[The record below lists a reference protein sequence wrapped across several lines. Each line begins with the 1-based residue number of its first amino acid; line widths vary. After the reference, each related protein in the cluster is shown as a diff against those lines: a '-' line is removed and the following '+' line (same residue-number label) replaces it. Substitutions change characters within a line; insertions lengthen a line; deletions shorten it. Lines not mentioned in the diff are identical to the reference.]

1 MSGRRTQSRVNFVN
15 SSGVLRVSRDV
26 VVEKIVDDAFVALS
40 DEPGIVGD
48 ALTIACSVN
57 QIRETVPV
65 LVMASRPRLVNGVV
79 KHELKLKRADSQRAA
94 RPKTVPPNRGA
105 ND

>member
-1 MSGRRTQSRVNFVN
+1 MSGRRTQSRVNLVN

-26 VVEKIVDDAFVALS
+26 VVERIVDDAFVALS

-48 ALTIACSVN
+48 VLTIACSVN
-57 QIRETVPV
+57 QVRETVLV
-65 LVMASRPRLVNGVV
+65 LVTASRPRLVNGAV
-79 KHELKLKRADSQRAA
+79 KHELKLTRADSQRAA
-94 RPKTVPPNRGA
+94 RPLAVPRNRRA

>member
-1 MSGRRTQSRVNFVN
+1 MSGRRTQSRVNVVN

-26 VVEKIVDDAFVALS
+26 VVEGIVDDAFVAVS

-48 ALTIACSVN
+48 ALTIACCVN
-57 QIRETVPV
+57 QARQTVTV
-65 LVMASRPRLVNGVV
+65 VVTASRPRLVNGVV
-79 KHELKLKRADSQRAA
+79 KHELKLKRVDAQRAA
-94 RPKTVPPNRGA
+94 PNTVPPNRGA

>member
-1 MSGRRTQSRVNFVN
+1 VNFVN

-26 VVEKIVDDAFVALS
+26 VVEKIVDDAFVAVS

-48 ALTIACSVN
+48 VLTIACSVN
-57 QIRETVPV
+57 QARGLVTV
-65 LVMASRPRLVNGVV
+65 LVTASRPRLVNGVV

-94 RPKTVPPNRGA
+94 RPHAQSPNRGA

>member
-1 MSGRRTQSRVNFVN
+1 MSGRRNQSRVNFVN

-26 VVEKIVDDAFVALS
+26 AVEEIVDDVFVAVS

-48 ALTIACSVN
+48 LLTIACSVN
-57 QIRETVPV
+57 QVPETVTV
-65 LVMASRPRLVNGVV
+65 VVTASRPRMVNGVV

-94 RPKTVPPNRGA
+94 TKHGA
-105 ND
+105 AESGSE

>member
-1 MSGRRTQSRVNFVN
+1 MSGRRTQSRVNLMN

-48 ALTIACSVN
+48 VLTIACSVN
-57 QIRETVPV
+57 QVRETVPV
-65 LVMASRPRLVNGVV
+65 VVTASRPRLVNGVV
-79 KHELKLKRADSQRAA
+79 KHELKLKRADSHCAA
-94 RPKTVPPNRGA
+94 PLHIAPANRGA